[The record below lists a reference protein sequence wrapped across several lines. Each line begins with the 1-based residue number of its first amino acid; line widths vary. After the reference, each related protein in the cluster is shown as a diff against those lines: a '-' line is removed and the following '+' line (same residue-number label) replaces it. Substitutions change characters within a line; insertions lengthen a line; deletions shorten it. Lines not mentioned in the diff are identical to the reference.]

1 MQKISSLADN
11 IIHIGF
17 SLLTLLVPLLLTPV
31 NYELFEYNKMMAV
44 YGITAVIAGAWVSKM
59 LVQKSLSVTKTP
71 FDIPI
76 VLFVF
81 SQLISTVFSM
91 DPHVSWLGYYS
102 RFNGGM
108 LSVICYTL
116 LFYAF
121 VSNIQKE
128 FLPKLAR
135 FLFGTAV
142 IVSLYG
148 VLEHFGI
155 DKHLWVQ
162 DVQARVFSTLGQP
175 NWLAAYV
182 VALIPMTLSIAYV
195 RKSHWPNT
203 ILPTAVTLLYFVTL
217 LYTRSRSGLIA
228 FIICDIL
235 FWGVTFILSKRS
247 KENKKVALKQQ
258 IAPAFVF
265 HLILFIFFFFTGT
278 NNPKLDR
285 YTTFQGLRGQLT
297 AATSPSVTQPTE
309 TQPTGP
315 VLETGG
321 TESGVIRTYVWQ
333 GALHAWK
340 SSPKTMLIGTGT
352 ETFAFAF
359 YQHKPLGH
367 NLTSEWDFL
376 YNKAHNEYLN
386 YLATTG
392 LFGLGSYLLL
402 IGVICVWFIKMLNAK
417 CQMLNKKTDSLDMYH
432 LSLVIGIFLGWLSL
446 LITNFFGFSVVV
458 TQLLLFFLPATLFL
472 LLKNETKTWEQPYKL
487 SSLWQRIFL
496 TATIFTT
503 LLILGFLTLTWIA
516 DKTFA
521 TGYRLSRAGQYASAY
536 ASLQTAVALH
546 PNEPLYHDEYANV
559 LASLSVAAMDN
570 EDATLAATLAKY
582 AIDQNEAAIA
592 ISPNNVNLWK
602 SKTKIYYALSALD
615 ETLITPAIQA
625 LVQAQTL
632 SPRDPKIAYN
642 LAILSGRT
650 NDATKAIAY
659 LKTAIELKPN
669 YRDAYYA
676 LFIFYTETKQVDTA
690 KAIITTYL
698 TTVDS
703 QDEEFKKLVE

>member
-1 MQKISSLADN
+1 MEKISSYSDK
-11 IIHIGF
+11 IIHVGF
-17 SLLTLLVPLLLTPV
+17 ALLALLVPLLLTPV

-44 YGITAVIAGAWVSKM
+44 YGITAVIVGAWVSKM
-59 LVQKSLSVTKTP
+59 LVQKRLSVTRTP

-76 VLFVF
+76 VLFVL
-81 SQLISTVFSM
+81 SQLLSTLFSM
-91 DPHVSWLGYYS
+91 DPHVSWFGYYS

-108 LSVICYTL
+108 LSVFCYTL

-128 FLPKLAR
+128 FLPKFAR
-135 FLFGTAV
+135 FLFGTAT
-142 IVSLYG
+142 IVSIYG
-148 VLEHFGI
+148 ALEHFGI

-182 VALIPMTLSIAYV
+182 VALIPMTLAIAYS
-195 RKSHWPNT
+195 RKSNWPNT
-203 ILPTAVTLLYFVTL
+203 ILPTAITFLYFVTL
-217 LYTRSRSGLIA
+217 LYTRSRSGLVA
-228 FIICDIL
+228 FIVTDFV
-235 FWGVTFILSKRS
+235 FWGIMFILSKRS
-247 KENKKVALKQQ
+247 KENKRVTLKQQ

-265 HLILFIFFFFTGT
+265 HLILAIFFFFTGS
-278 NNPKLDR
+278 NNPNLDR
-285 YTTFQGLRGQLT
+285 YTTLQGLRGQLT
-297 AATSPSVTQPTE
+297 AATSPAVTQPTE

-321 TESGVIRTYVWQ
+321 TESGVIRSYVWQ
-333 GALHAWK
+333 GAIQAWR

-392 LFGLGSYLLL
+392 IFGLGTYLAFLL
-402 IGVICVWFIKMLNAK
+402 SVLFWSIQHIRKQKDQILAF
-417 CQMLNKKTDSLDMYH
+417 
-432 LSLVIGIFLGWLSL
+432 GILLGWTSL

-458 TQLLLFFLPATLFL
+458 TQLLLFLLPATLFL
-472 LLKNETKTWEQPYKL
+472 LLKKEQIIYERTYTL
-487 SSLWQRIFL
+487 SIRWQRTLL
-496 TATIFTT
+496 TATLFIT
-503 LLILGFLTLTWIA
+503 LLMLGSLTLTWIA

-521 TGYRLSRAGQYASAY
+521 TGYRLARAGQYASAY
-536 ASLQTAVALH
+536 ASLQTAVAIH
-546 PNEPLYHDEYANV
+546 PNEPLYHDEYANT

-570 EDATLAATLAKY
+570 EDATLAATLARY
-582 AIDQNEAAIA
+582 AIDQNETAIA
-592 ISPNNVNLWK
+592 ISPNNVNFWK
-602 SKTKIYYALSALD
+602 SKTKIYYALVALD
-615 ETLITPAIQA
+615 DTMITSAIQA

-632 SPRDPKIAYN
+632 SPADPKIAYN
-642 LAILSGRT
+642 LAILKGRT
-650 NDATKAIAY
+650 NDADKAIEY
-659 LKTAIELKPN
+659 LKTAIDLKPN

-676 LFIFYTETKQVDTA
+676 LFIFYTETKQETA
-690 KAIITTYL
+690 AHEIITTYL
-698 TTVDS
+698 TTINS

>member
-1 MQKISSLADN
+1 MQKISTFADN

-17 SLLTLLVPLLLTPV
+17 SLLALLVPLLLTKY

-44 YGITAVIAGAWVSKM
+44 YGITAVIVGAWVSKM
-59 LVQKSLSVTKTP
+59 LIQKRLSVTKTP

-76 VLFVF
+76 VLFVL
-81 SQLISTVFSM
+81 SQLTSTLFSI

-108 LSVICYTL
+108 LSVLCYTL
-116 LFYAF
+116 LFYTF
-121 VSNIQKE
+121 VSNIHKE

-135 FLFGTAV
+135 FLLGTAV

-182 VALIPMTLSIAYV
+182 VALIPITLSIAYA
-195 RKSHWPNT
+195 RKSHWPSA
-203 ILPTAVTLLYFVTL
+203 ILPTAVTFLYFVTL
-217 LYTRSRSGLIA
+217 LYTRSRSGLVA
-228 FIICDIL
+228 FITIDIL
-235 FWGVTFILSKRS
+235 FWGVIFILSKRS
-247 KENKKVALKQQ
+247 KENKNVALKQQ

-265 HLILFIFFFFTGT
+265 HLLLFIFFFFTGT
-278 NNPKLDR
+278 NNPNLDR

-297 AATSPSVTQPTE
+297 AATSPSVTQTTE

-321 TESGVIRTYVWQ
+321 TESGVIRKYVWQ
-333 GALHAWK
+333 GAIQAWK
-340 SSPKTMLIGTGT
+340 SSPKTILIGTGT

-367 NLTSEWDFL
+367 NLTTEWDFL

-392 LFGLGSYLLL
+392 IFGLGAYLAFLL
-402 IGVICVWFIKMLNAK
+402 SVLIWSIRHMQKQKDQI
-417 CQMLNKKTDSLDMYH
+417 
-432 LSLVIGIFLGWLSL
+432 LSFGIFLGWLSL

-458 TQLLLFFLPATLFL
+458 TQLLLFLLPATLFL
-472 LLKNETKTWEQPYKL
+472 LLKKETNTWQQTYEL
-487 SSLWQRIFL
+487 SILWQRVLLI
-496 TATIFTT
+496 ATLFTT

-536 ASLQTAVALH
+536 ASLQTAVAIH

-570 EDATLAATLAKY
+570 QDATLAATLAGY

-615 ETLITPAIQA
+615 ETMITPAMQA
-625 LVQAQTL
+625 LIQAQTL

-642 LAILSGRT
+642 LAILAGRT
-650 NDATKAIAY
+650 NDANKAIAY
-659 LKTAIELKPN
+659 LQTAIDLKPN

-676 LFIFYTETKQVDTA
+676 LFIFYTEAKQTEAASTVI
-690 KAIITTYL
+690 KTYL
-698 TTVDS
+698 TTIDS

>member
-1 MQKISSLADN
+1 MQKISTFADK

-17 SLLTLLVPLLLTPV
+17 SLLALLVPLLLTPV

-44 YGITAVIAGAWVSKM
+44 YGITAVIAGAWVSKI
-59 LVQKSLSVTKTP
+59 LVQKRLSITKTP

-76 VLFVF
+76 GLFVL
-81 SQLISTVFSM
+81 SQLISTLFSM

-108 LSVICYTL
+108 LSVFCYTL

-121 VSNIQKE
+121 VSNIEKE

-182 VALIPMTLSIAYV
+182 VALIPITLSIAYA
-195 RKSHWPNT
+195 RKTHWPHT
-203 ILPTAVTLLYFVTL
+203 ILPTAVTFLYFLTL

-228 FIICDIL
+228 FLVIDII
-235 FWGVTFILSKRS
+235 FWGVTFILSSRS
-247 KENKKVALKQQ
+247 KENQSLALKSK
-258 IAPAFVF
+258 IAPAVVF
-265 HLILFIFFFFTGT
+265 HLILAILFFFTGT
-278 NNPKLDR
+278 NNPTIDR
-285 YTTFQGLRGQLT
+285 YTTFSGLQQQLREQKQDTKNATESATNQTQET
-297 AATSPSVTQPTE
+297 A
-309 TQPTGP
+309 PTGP

-321 TESGVIRTYVWQ
+321 TESGVIRAYVWQ
-333 GALHAWK
+333 GAIQAWK
-340 SSPKTMLIGTGT
+340 NSPKTIFIGTGT

-392 LFGLGSYLLL
+392 LFGLGTYFAFLLS
-402 IGVICVWFIKMLNAK
+402 VFIW
-417 CQMLNKKTDSLDMYH
+417 SIRH
-432 LSLVIGIFLGWLSL
+432 LPKQKNQIPSFGILLGWTSL

-458 TQLLLFFLPATLFL
+458 TQLLLFLLPATLFL
-472 LLKNETKTWEQPYKL
+472 LLKKETKTWEQTTAL
-487 SSLWQRIFL
+487 SARWQQVFL
-496 TATIFTT
+496 TVTASMMV
-503 LLILGFLTLTWIA
+503 LILAFLTLAWIA

-536 ASLQTAVALH
+536 ASLQTAVVLR
-546 PNEPLYHDEYANV
+546 PDEPLYHDEYANI
-559 LASLSVAAMDN
+559 LASLAVAAMDN
-570 EDATLAATLAKY
+570 QDATLAATLAKY
-582 AIDQNEAAIA
+582 AVAENEAALA
-592 ISPNNVNLWK
+592 ISPNNVNFWK

-615 ETLITPAIQA
+615 ETMITPAIQA
-625 LVQAQTL
+625 LTQAQTL
-632 SPRDPKIAYN
+632 SPKDPKIVYN

-650 NDATKAIAY
+650 NDAEKAIQY
-659 LKTAIELKPN
+659 LETAIKLKPN

-676 LFIFYTETKQVDTA
+676 LFIFYTETKQTDAA

-703 QDEEFKKLVE
+703 QDMEFKKLVE

>member
-1 MQKISSLADN
+1 MHKITEICDN

-17 SLLTLLVPLLLTPV
+17 SLLALLVPLLLTPV

-44 YGITAVIAGAWVSKM
+44 YGITAVIVGAWVSKM
-59 LVQKSLSVTKTP
+59 LVQKRLSVTRTP

-76 VLFVF
+76 ILFVL
-81 SQLISTVFSM
+81 SQLISTLFSM

-108 LSVICYTL
+108 LSVFCYTL

-121 VSNIQKE
+121 VSNIHKE
-128 FLPKLAR
+128 FLPKLAK

-182 VALIPMTLSIAYV
+182 VALIPITLAIAYT
-195 RKSHWPNT
+195 RKSHWPSAM
-203 ILPTAVTLLYFVTL
+203 LPTAVTFLYFVTL

-235 FWGVTFILSKRS
+235 FWGVMFILSKHT

-265 HLILFIFFFFTGT
+265 HLLLFIFFFFTGT
-278 NNPKLDR
+278 NNPNLDK

-297 AATSPSVTQPTE
+297 TATSPAVTQPAE

-321 TESGVIRTYVWQ
+321 TESGVIRSYVWQ
-333 GALHAWK
+333 GALQAWK
-340 SSPKTMLIGTGT
+340 SSPKTILIGTGT

-392 LFGLGSYLLL
+392 LFGLGTYLAFLL
-402 IGVICVWFIKMLNAK
+402 SVLVWTIR
-417 CQMLNKKTDSLDMYH
+417 H
-432 LSLVIGIFLGWLSL
+432 LEKQKDQILSFGLLLGWLSL

-458 TQLLLFFLPATLFL
+458 TQLLLFLLPATLFL
-472 LLKNETKTWEQPYKL
+472 LLKKESITWERTYEL
-487 SSLWQRIFL
+487 SVLWQRVLL
-496 TATIFTT
+496 TAMLCMT
-503 LLILGFLTLTWIA
+503 LLTIGFLSLTWIA

-536 ASLQTAVALH
+536 ASLQTAVAIH

-570 EDATLAATLAKY
+570 QDATLAATLASY
-582 AIDQNEAAIA
+582 AIDQNAAAIA

-615 ETLITPAIQA
+615 ETMITPAIQA
-625 LVQAQTL
+625 LVQAQIL

-642 LAILSGRT
+642 LAILKGRT
-650 NDATKAIAY
+650 NDGDVAIEY

-676 LFIFYTETKQVDTA
+676 LFIFYTEAKQTEA
-690 KAIITTYL
+690 ASTIINTYL

>member
-1 MQKISSLADN
+1 MHKITEICDN

-17 SLLTLLVPLLLTPV
+17 SLLALLVPLLLTPV

-44 YGITAVIAGAWVSKM
+44 YGITAVIVGAWVSKM
-59 LVQKSLSVTKTP
+59 LVQKRLSVTRTP

-76 VLFVF
+76 ILFVL
-81 SQLISTVFSM
+81 SQLTSTLFSI

-108 LSVICYTL
+108 LSVFCYTL

-121 VSNIQKE
+121 VSNIHKE

-135 FLFGTAV
+135 FLFGTAI

-182 VALIPMTLSIAYV
+182 VALIPITLSIAYV
-195 RKSHWPNT
+195 RKAHWPNT
-203 ILPTAVTLLYFVTL
+203 ILPTAITFLYFVTL
-217 LYTRSRSGLIA
+217 LYTRSRSGLVA
-228 FIICDIL
+228 FIVIDIL
-235 FWGVTFILSKRS
+235 FWGVMLILSKRS
-247 KENKKVALKQQ
+247 KENKKIALKQQ

-265 HLILFIFFFFTGT
+265 HLMLFIFFFFTGT
-278 NNPKLDR
+278 NNPTLDK

-297 AATSPSVTQPTE
+297 VATSPAVTQTTE

-321 TESGVIRTYVWQ
+321 TESGVIRSYVWQ
-333 GALHAWK
+333 GAINAWK
-340 SSPKTMLIGTGT
+340 SSPKTMVIGTGT

-392 LFGLGSYLLL
+392 LFGLGTYLAFLL
-402 IGVICVWFIKMLNAK
+402 SVLIWSI
-417 CQMLNKKTDSLDMYH
+417 QH
-432 LSLVIGIFLGWLSL
+432 LGKQKDQILSFGILLGWLSL

-458 TQLLLFFLPATLFL
+458 TQLLLFLLPATLFL
-472 LLKNETKTWEQPYKL
+472 LLKKESSTWERTYDF
-487 SSLWQRIFL
+487 SILWQRVLLI
-496 TATIFTT
+496 ATLFTT
-503 LLILGFLTLTWIA
+503 LLILGFLTLTWTA

-536 ASLQTAVALH
+536 ASLQTAVAIH

-570 EDATLAATLAKY
+570 QDATLAATLAKY
-582 AIDQNEAAIA
+582 AIDQNETAIA
-592 ISPNNVNLWK
+592 ISPNNVNFWK

-615 ETLITPAIQA
+615 ETMITPAIQA
-625 LVQAQTL
+625 LVQAQIL

-650 NDATKAIAY
+650 NDATKAIEY

-676 LFIFYTETKQVDTA
+676 LFIFYTETKQEDAA
-690 KAIITTYL
+690 KTIITTYL
-698 TTVDS
+698 TTIDS
-703 QDEEFKKLVE
+703 QDEEFKKLIE